1 MSDFNALNNLI
12 RTENSENIELNLQ
25 KSKKFQSTKNR
36 IKGICKFLSIETIK
50 YKPERTVSHIED
62 YVKTKDKIT
71 RILYSEISSYLFDL
85 ELQQKE
91 SFLVNIENL
100 MIYTLDND
108 SIDEDVVRIIIK
120 IYDHTQLVNY
130 QIESINK
137 IFAQRIVDAKM
148 DLRKE
153 IKGIEKEYI
162 TILGI
167 FAAIVLAFVGSFTF
181 STSVLNNIAEVSI
194 VKLSMVALIIGIIFF
209 NLTAYLIDFL
219 KEINNKIDY
228 NVKSQKSISPYRK
241 VVNTILIGLII
252 AIITFW
258 GITRIKFPEKIYIG
272 ITQEQVD
279 QPESSVKPEEN

>member
-62 YVKTKDKIT
+62 YIKTKDKIT

-100 MIYTLDND
+100 MIYALDND

-130 QIESINK
+130 QIESMNK

-181 STSVLNNIAEVSI
+181 STSVLNNIAEVNI

-209 NLTAYLIDFL
+209 NLTVAFALF
-219 KEINNKIDY
+219 
-228 NVKSQKSISPYRK
+228 
-241 VVNTILIGLII
+241 
-252 AIITFW
+252 
-258 GITRIKFPEKIYIG
+258 
-272 ITQEQVD
+272 
-279 QPESSVKPEEN
+279 